1 MLTFIY
7 ASRLVTG
14 GHGRKKRKC
23 QADDAPKKSSCGK
36 FQNPNFDNE
45 GIKIDMA
52 PQRDEHFQEGRM
64 LFVPRLSEGRAPCSV
79 M

>member
-52 PQRDEHFQEGRM
+52 ATARRTFSRRQNA
-64 LFVPRLSEGRAPCSV
+64 VCATAV
-79 M
+79 